1 MVQSTALYP
10 LGPVS
15 NPENLAMDK
24 AEAAFDELADWL
36 LSAAALEMPC
46 HKVEAEH
53 AARGREVLRQMLE
66 AHIRARGDGR
76 VGPAIVKT
84 TWDRDG
90 HSKEVDFVQARPHSR
105 QMKTIFG
112 SVTVIRI
119 GYSAPGEDSLHPL
132 DAMLPFP
139 ARSFSYE
146 LQRRFTKQA
155 VQVPLDAA
163 IATIKENTGVTLSKG
178 SAEAVITEAA
188 QHFDQFYDAEPKISA
203 QETGPILVA
212 ETDGKGVPMIKPP
225 GTQTL
230 VHRKKGDKKNKKKMA
245 TLGAVYTKQP
255 HVRTP
260 EEVVESLFRPKPP
273 VELVKPKRSSESAQK
288 KRRQRPENKRIWASL
303 KKSKDEVIQ
312 EIAQECQRR
321 DPEQTKTRVALTD
334 GEIALQQRVL
344 RLLLGFMLIL
354 DFLHVMQRLWKAAH
368 VFYKEGSREAE
379 DWVKDRA
386 LRLLQGDVDGVVRGL
401 RISAAKRKLKGE
413 LLKKVEASAAYLER
427 NRDYMAYDQY
437 LAQGLPIATGNVE
450 GAAKNLVKDRMEGSG
465 MRWSLDGGEAM
476 LKLRALHLCGDFD
489 EYWDY
494 HIDQERREIYP
505 LGLST
510 LMSEN

>member
-1 MVQSTALYP
+1 
-10 LGPVS
+10 
-15 NPENLAMDK
+15 MDK
-24 AEAAFDELADWL
+24 AEAAFDELVDWL
-36 LSAAALEMPC
+36 LSAATLDMPC

-53 AARGREVLRQMLE
+53 ATRGREVLRRMFE

-76 VGPAIVKT
+76 VGPAIVMT
-84 TWDRDG
+84 TWDRKGNSEETDYIR
-90 HSKEVDFVQARPHSR
+90 AREHPR

-112 SVTVIRI
+112 SITVIRMA
-119 GYSAPGEDSLHPL
+119 YSAPAKDSLHPL

-139 ARSFSYE
+139 ARSFSFE

-155 VQVPLDAA
+155 VQVPLDEA
-163 IATIKENTGVTLSKG
+163 IATIKENTGVTFSKG
-178 SAEAVITEAA
+178 SAEVVITEAA
-188 QHFDQFYDAEPKISA
+188 QHFDQFYEAKPKIPA
-203 QETGPILVA
+203 EETGPILVA

-225 GTQTL
+225 GTQTP

-245 TLGAVYTKQP
+245 TLGAVYTKQA
-255 HVRTP
+255 HIRTP

-273 VELVKPKRSSESAQK
+273 LELVKPKRSSESAQK
-288 KRRQRPENKRIWASL
+288 KKRQKPENKRVWASL
-303 KKSKDEVIQ
+303 KKSKDDVIR
-312 EIAQECQRR
+312 EIAEECQGR
-321 DPEQTKTRVALTD
+321 DPEQKKKRVALTD

-344 RLLLGFMLIL
+344 KLLLGFTLIL

-368 VFYKEGSREAE
+368 AFHKEGSQDAE

-386 LRLLQGDVDGVVRGL
+386 LRLLQGDVDGVVRGM
-401 RISAAKRKLKGE
+401 RISASKRKLRGQ
-413 LLKKVEASAAYLER
+413 LLKTVEASAAYLER

-465 MRWSLDGGEAM
+465 MRWSLDGAEAM
-476 LKLRALHLCGDFD
+476 LRLRALHLCGDFD
-489 EYWDY
+489 AYWDY
-494 HIDQERREIYP
+494 HIDQERHEIYP
-505 LGLST
+505 LGMST